1 LNRRVL
7 IGIVIAIV
15 GIGLIGLGILAINR
29 VLRESLQAPVQPTPV
44 VEATTSIVV
53 TTRDLEM
60 GNVINRED
68 IQLMPVPVSLVPR
81 DAMLTI
87 ESALGKYVVVHL
99 VQGEFVLQHHL
110 ADPTNVAHD
119 VGYTIGDN
127 EVLIA
132 FQPGDLMTS
141 LSILQRGDNVDIFA
155 TLTVEV
161 SPTVTTAGVAT
172 TEQQQPEQHTFTFDT
187 FQRIQI
193 TAIVADVITQ
203 SGSSSNVPGQAQPT
217 PAPSSYKIRAYLLAL
232 DAQDALVLKNLRDAG
247 ANFDIVLRSPTSN
260 ELFDLSPVTEEY
272 LVQRY
277 NLQIPK

>member
-15 GIGLIGLGILAINR
+15 GIGLIGLGILAINS
-29 VLRESLQAPVQPTPV
+29 VLRRSLQAPVQPTPV
-44 VEATTSIVV
+44 VEATSNILV

-60 GNVINRED
+60 GNVISRED
-68 IQLMPVPVSLVPR
+68 VKMMPVPVSLVPR
-81 DAMLTI
+81 DAMLSI
-87 ESALGKYVVVHL
+87 ESALGKIVMVHL
-99 VQGEFVLQHHL
+99 VQGEMVLQHHL
-110 ADPTNVAHD
+110 ADPTNIAHD
-119 VGYTIGDN
+119 IGYTIGDN
-127 EVLIA
+127 QVLMA
-132 FQPGDLMTS
+132 FPAGDLMST

-161 SPTVTTAGVAT
+161 SPTITTPGVVTGE
-172 TEQQQPEQHTFTFDT
+172 EQPKESHTFTFDT

-193 TAIVADVITQ
+193 SAIVADVITQ
-203 SGSSSNVPGQAQPT
+203 GGSSSSVPGQAQPT
-217 PAPSSYKIRAYLLAL
+217 PAPTSYKIRAYLFAL

-260 ELFDLSPVTEEY
+260 ALFDISPVTEEY